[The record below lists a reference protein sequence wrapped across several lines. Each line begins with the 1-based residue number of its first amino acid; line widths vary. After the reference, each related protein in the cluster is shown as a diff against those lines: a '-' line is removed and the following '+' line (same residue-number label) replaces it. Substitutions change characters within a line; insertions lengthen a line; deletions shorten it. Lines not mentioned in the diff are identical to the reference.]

1 MNQDDWHK
9 YFSSTT
15 APITLSFNDSDVEI
29 HVERFEEKE
38 SAVKNQS
45 IRLDEI
51 EENLESIKDRLDFL
65 SDVIVTTTIATTATM
80 ITTTGSRKRRSMNDF
95 EFRFLDNVEIIEQ
108 EFRYISYN
116 RYFDLKETSAQW
128 RFAILLHWVAQKL
141 Q

>member
-1 MNQDDWHK
+1 M
-9 YFSSTT
+9 
-15 APITLSFNDSDVEI
+15 
-29 HVERFEEKE
+29 
-38 SAVKNQS
+38 
-45 IRLDEI
+45 DEI

-128 RFAILLHWVAQKL
+128 RFAILLH
-141 Q
+141 